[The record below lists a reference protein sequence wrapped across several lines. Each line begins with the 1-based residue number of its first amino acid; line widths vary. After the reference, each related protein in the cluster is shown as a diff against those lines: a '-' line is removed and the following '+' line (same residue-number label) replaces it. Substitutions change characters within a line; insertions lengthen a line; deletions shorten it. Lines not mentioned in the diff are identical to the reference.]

1 MPTRVTAMNTLSAAF
16 ALSVLA
22 ISLGLHP
29 SPAAGDIQRCE
40 AEDGARIYTDR
51 VCALFAATAVPM
63 SGELLGRIAHEEAQS
78 LATAIEQGSAIE
90 ADLPTEQH
98 FGRRSVASGCA
109 RTPTQLSKD
118 LQGAFALGNVNRVAE
133 SYHWVGLDNARGQRI
148 MDRLEH
154 LGRKPL
160 TDSRYYTAQIFDADA
175 DDASAWLA
183 STGSP
188 GSGGVMQLV
197 FGEASSSSATDFQ
210 VVRYAGCYFVKF

>member
-1 MPTRVTAMNTLSAAF
+1 MQIRVTAMKPSSAVF

-40 AEDGARIYTDR
+40 TADGARIYTDR
-51 VCALFAATAVPM
+51 ACALFAATAVPM

-78 LATAIEQGSAIE
+78 LAATIEQGSAIE
-90 ADLPTEQH
+90 VDLPTEQH

-109 RTPTQLSKD
+109 HTPKQLTKD
-118 LQGAFALGNVNRVAE
+118 LQGSFALGNVNRVAE

-154 LGRKPL
+154 LGQKPL
-160 TDSRYYTAQIFDADA
+160 TDSRYYAAQIFAA
-175 DDASAWLA
+175 DDASAWLE
-183 STGSP
+183 STGAI

-197 FGEASSSSATDFQ
+197 FGEGSSSAVTDFH